1 MTSTDGSG
9 ARTGGTTGRRSE
21 AGAVRPGGIRRF
33 TLAERLVH
41 RTTSW
46 LMLLCVGT
54 AAFLYVP
61 QLAELVGRR
70 YLVVTVHEWSGVLI
84 PVPFLA
90 GLVSHALRRD
100 LERLNR
106 FAPYDREWLRAVRR
120 RWNWVGARPAG
131 KFNAGQKIYA
141 SWIAGATVLMLFTGL
156 LMWFTGLFPLISRTS
171 ATFIHDWLALAVG
184 IVLFGHI
191 SMAFKDPGARRG
203 MRTGSVDR
211 AWALREHSEW
221 EDERA
226 AEDAE
231 ERETGA
237 AGGGTRRAPAADMPE
252 GRG

>member
-1 MTSTDGSG
+1 MTSTDGSD
-9 ARTGGTTGRRSE
+9 ARTGGTTSRRSE
-21 AGAVRPGGIRRF
+21 AAAGPDGVRRF

-70 YLVVTVHEWSGVLI
+70 YLVVTVHEWSGILI

-90 GLVSHALRRD
+90 GLVSRALRRD
-100 LERLNR
+100 LERINR

-120 RWNWVGARPAG
+120 RWNWAGARPAG

-141 SWIAGATVLMLFTGL
+141 SWIAGATILMIFTGL
-156 LMWFTGLFPLISRTS
+156 LMWFTGLFPLVSRTS
-171 ATFIHDWLALAVG
+171 ATFIHDWLALAIG

-191 SMAFKDPGARRG
+191 GMAFKDPGARHG

-211 AWALREHSEW
+211 AWARREHSEW
-221 EDERA
+221 EDEMA
-226 AEDAE
+226 AEEGAA
-231 ERETGA
+231 GA
-237 AGGGTRRAPAADMPE
+237 AGGAARPAPVTDLPE